1 MKKLLFFG
9 AGALGCGIGYMLRDH
24 ETWFVGRK
32 LMVDK
37 INSEK
42 MHVTGVDTGTLQVN
56 AVTDIDDLNFKPDI
70 VFITTK
76 AYDTEMAIKNISEK
90 WSDLIIVSIQNGL
103 NNYDTINKTLKT
115 NWKGS
120 PEKYIVM
127 GITNHGFYIDQ
138 HGDLVHAGNGSM
150 WIGSY
155 QKTDSSGIVYDLF
168 TSSRINCILTD
179 NIESIIWQKGIVNSI
194 INPLTAILNVENGY
208 LYNNQNLALVIDE
221 LLKEGVGIA
230 NTLNIN
236 ISLDEVRNM
245 LFDTIKKSS
254 TNRSS
259 MLRDIEM
266 GRRTEIEEINGYIIK
281 KGNFVKLKVIYN
293 SLLYSLIRSME
304 ELANKKRD

>member
-1 MKKLLFFG
+1 
-9 AGALGCGIGYMLRDH
+9 
-24 ETWFVGRK
+24 
-32 LMVDK
+32 
-37 INSEK
+37 
-42 MHVTGVDTGTLQVN
+42 
-56 AVTDIDDLNFKPDI
+56 
-70 VFITTK
+70 
-76 AYDTEMAIKNISEK
+76 
-90 WSDLIIVSIQNGL
+90 
-103 NNYDTINKTLKT
+103 
-115 NWKGS
+115 
-120 PEKYIVM
+120 
-127 GITNHGFYIDQ
+127 
-138 HGDLVHAGNGSM
+138 
-150 WIGSY
+150 
-155 QKTDSSGIVYDLF
+155 
-168 TSSRINCILTD
+168 
-179 NIESIIWQKGIVNSI
+179 
-194 INPLTAILNVENGY
+194 
-208 LYNNQNLALVIDE
+208 LVIDE